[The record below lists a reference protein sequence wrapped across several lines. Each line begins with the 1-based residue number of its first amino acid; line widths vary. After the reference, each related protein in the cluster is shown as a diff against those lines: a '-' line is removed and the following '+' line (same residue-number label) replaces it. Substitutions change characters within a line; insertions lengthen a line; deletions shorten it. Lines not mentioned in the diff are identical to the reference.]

1 MRSTL
6 TSASLWFF
14 IAAILYA
21 VISGL
26 MQDGPISVNMNTDAT
41 GSLILQR
48 HRDGHFYVK
57 AQLNGQP
64 TTLLIDTG
72 ASTLAISEE
81 LADAAGL
88 THCRPQQSHTANGI
102 TNTCMARLDRLQ
114 IGPASLQQVQVSIL
128 PRLSGPGLLGMNVLQ
143 HFRMEQDGETLRLTL
158 RKPF

>member
-26 MQDGPISVNMNTDAT
+26 LQDGPLRVTMDTDAT
-41 GSLILQR
+41 GSLVVQR
-48 HRDGHFYVK
+48 QRDGHFYVE

-64 TTLLIDTG
+64 ATLLIDTG
-72 ASTLAISEE
+72 ASTLAISED
-81 LADAAGL
+81 LADSAGL
-88 THCRPQQSHTANGI
+88 TRCRPQQSHTANGI
-102 TNTCMARLDRLQ
+102 TNTCMAKLDNLQ
-114 IGPASLQQVQVSIL
+114 IGPFTLQQVQTSVL

-143 HFRMEQDGETLRLTL
+143 HFRMEQDGETLRLTP
-158 RKPF
+158 RKGL

>member
-1 MRSTL
+1 MKSTL
-6 TSASLWFF
+6 TSAGLWFF

-26 MQDGPISVNMNTDAT
+26 LQDGPLRVTMDTDGS
-41 GSLILQR
+41 GSLIVQR

-64 TTLLIDTG
+64 ATLMIDTG

-88 THCRPQQSHTANGI
+88 TRCRPQQSQTANGV
-102 TNTCMARLDRLQ
+102 TNTCIASLERLQ
-114 IGPASLQQVQVSIL
+114 IGPFALEQVQTSVL
-128 PRLSGPGLLGMNVLQ
+128 PRLSGPGLLGMNVLH
-143 HFRMEQDGETLRLTL
+143 HFRMKQDGETLRLTP
-158 RKPF
+158 RKAL